1 MDEARVVAKNTVV
14 LILVEVARKLFGL
27 FLFMAIARLLGA
39 ENFGVLAFGLAFTE
53 LLGLINKF
61 GFEPFIVR
69 EIARDREKTQS
80 YWANI
85 ALMKVFLAIPY
96 LLVVVGL
103 AHVLGI
109 KDLKLL
115 VVYICSVDTIFQNFV
130 LYNCAFFRAYQKTE
144 YEAITR
150 LALSVM
156 YWLLGWGIIILG
168 YGLVELVVVL
178 ATVKLLSFGI
188 SLFLIHKKIKPIRLR
203 FDPAVAKEIL
213 KASFPFVALAL
224 VTMIQGRVGVL
235 VLSVLKGNEVTGI
248 YAAAMRLSMIFSFIP
263 MGIRGGFLPAM
274 SKFAAESAT
283 ESFGKAFKYS
293 FKYLL
298 IIGLPLAIGCTVLP
312 HHIIGLIYGPKF
324 AAAAEILRIVMW
336 GLLITFLNYTL
347 AFVLIAV
354 NREKTLLWIMG
365 ISAGISVVSNLI
377 LVPFFSA
384 LGSAIS
390 ILLAQGFVFVAAL
403 FCARPYLKADLE
415 PLNTLLKPI
424 LSGLVMGGG
433 LYLLQGWALFFIIP
447 VAILIYLSSLI
458 VIKTFNREE
467 RYLIGDFARKFVRT

>member
-1 MDEARVVAKNTVV
+1 MGEARVVAKNTGV
-14 LILVEVARKLFGL
+14 LVLVEVARKAFGL

-39 ENFGVLAFGLAFTE
+39 ESFGVLAFGLAFTE

-85 ALMKVFLAIPY
+85 ALIKVFLAIPY

-103 AHVLGI
+103 AHILGI

-130 LYNCAFFRAYQKTE
+130 LYNCAFFRAHQKAE

-178 ATVKLLSFGI
+178 ATVKFLSFSI

-203 FDPAVAKEIL
+203 FDPAVAKEVL
-213 KASFPFVALAL
+213 KGSFPFVALAL
-224 VTMIQGRVGVL
+224 VIMIQGRVGVL
-235 VLSVLKGNEVTGI
+235 VLSLMKGDEVTGI
-248 YAAAMRLSMIFSFIP
+248 YAAAMRLWMIFSFIP
-263 MGIRGGFLPAM
+263 IGIRGGFLPAM

-283 ESFGKAFKYS
+283 ESFGKAFRYS
-293 FKYLL
+293 FKYLF
-298 IIGLPLAIGCTVLP
+298 IIGFALAIGSTVLP

-324 AAAAEILRIVMW
+324 AAAAEVLRIVMW

-347 AFVLIAV
+347 GFVLIAV
-354 NREKTLLWIMG
+354 KREKTLLWIMG

-377 LVPFFSA
+377 LVPPFSA

-403 FCARPYLKADLE
+403 FCARPYLKADFE

-424 LSGLVMGGG
+424 LGGLVMGGG
-433 LYLLQGWALFFIIP
+433 LLLVQRWNIFLVIP
-447 VAILIYLSSLI
+447 LGILIYFFFLFA
-458 VIKTFNREE
+458 VQTFDTDE
-467 RYLIGDFARKFVRT
+467 RRLLRDAARKLARV